1 VYAYAFG
8 QLLVLAL
15 YRQYQAE
22 GRAFIPRYLDL
33 LSAGGSASPNEILTR
48 AGLNMEAR
56 AFWQGGFDAL
66 SARIAE
72 LEKLPLVK
80 A

>member
-1 VYAYAFG
+1 M
-8 QLLVLAL
+8 
-15 YRQYQAE
+15 E
-22 GRAFIPRYLDL
+22 L

-72 LEKLPLVK
+72 LEKLPI
-80 A
+80 ASA